1 MTTDAEIVG
10 KRIRALRAH
19 KGWTQVQFG
28 QRINSCRGQIVRWE
42 KGYDFPSIEK
52 RLVIA
57 AQLGQAVEVL
67 FHVGSERDDQMEDT
81 ALTKMLEI
89 SRDREATVSQQL
101 AAAKELRPRR
111 YRSGR
116 TGTDTA
122 DMADFRRMMEKADAE
137 LTELLREFEIEEHA

>member
-19 KGWTQVQFG
+19 KGWTQLQFG
-28 QRINSCRGQIVRWE
+28 QRINSCRAQIVRWE
-42 KGYDFPSIEK
+42 KGYDFPSLEK
-52 RLVIA
+52 RLAIA

-111 YRSGR
+111 TRNG
-116 TGTDTA
+116 GTRDNA
-122 DMADFRRMMEKADAE
+122 DMAEFRRMMEKADAE
-137 LTELLREFEIEEHA
+137 LTELLREFGIAEHA